1 MALSMTS
8 TALRLP
14 GSSRAVFQPART
26 NTGRRI
32 SFVVRA
38 EQSLGDKIEEKTKE
52 FVEATKE
59 NSGLDLGNL
68 NEQPGN
74 RSKQALGEI
83 QTPKGDVSE
92 VLSFSGLLPELI
104 NSRAAMLGMLAAFGA
119 ELSTREPVFLQ
130 IQRAPVLILG
140 TFVTIVIASLAP
152 VLRNANLNIDG
163 AGPFTQK
170 AEVVNGRIAMVAFA
184 LLIAVETW
192 KAGPGLVP

>member
-1 MALSMTS
+1 MTS
-8 TALRLP
+8 VLGASSSLKAFVPLR
-14 GSSRAVFQPART
+14 SSTRSTVRFQA
-26 NTGRRI
+26 
-32 SFVVRA
+32 RA
-38 EQSLGDKIEEKTKE
+38 EKGLGEKIEEKTKE
-52 FVEATKE
+52 FVETTKE

-74 RSKQALGEI
+74 TSKAALGEV

-92 VLSFSGLLPELI
+92 VMAFSGLLPEII

-119 ELSTREPVFLQ
+119 ELSSHEPILKQ
-130 IQRAPVLILG
+130 IQYAPVAVAA
-140 TFVTIVIASLAP
+140 TFITIVVASLAP
-152 VLRNANLNIDG
+152 VLRNADLNVDG

-184 LLIAVETW
+184 LTIAIETF